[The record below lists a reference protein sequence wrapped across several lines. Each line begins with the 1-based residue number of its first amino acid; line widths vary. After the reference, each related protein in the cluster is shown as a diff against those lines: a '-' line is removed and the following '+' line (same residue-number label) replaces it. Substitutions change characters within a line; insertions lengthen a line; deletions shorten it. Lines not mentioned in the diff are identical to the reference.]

1 VPKLGEFHVAK
12 RQAAPNA
19 EPLTFDF
26 EGQSFRVAEKV
37 GLAPLADFAH
47 AATSGLDTSDME
59 GLAAMRTMLRQ
70 VVVDEDSDR
79 LWDAITRSRADGD
92 DLMPIVQAVM
102 EAQTGRPTEQPSD
115 SSAGLSTTLVSSK
128 ESSPFGPGVSPI
140 QRDPR
145 VLELQTVEQA
155 GLSLVG

>member
-19 EPLTFDF
+19 EPL
-26 EGQSFRVAEKV
+26 
-37 GLAPLADFAH
+37 
-47 AATSGLDTSDME
+47 ME

>member
-1 VPKLGEFHVAK
+1 MPKIGSFEVAK
-12 RQAAPNA
+12 RAADPNA

-26 EGQSFRVAEKV
+26 EGETFTVAEQI
-37 GLAPLADFAH
+37 GIGPLADFAH

-59 GLAAMRTMLRQ
+59 GLAAIRTMLRQ

-79 LWDAITRSRADGD
+79 LWGAITRSRADGD

-102 EAQTGRPTEQPSD
+102 EAQTGRPTQQPSD
-115 SSAGLSTTLVSSK
+115 SSGGLSTTGVSSRA
-128 ESSPFGPGVSPI
+128 SSPFGQVAPI
-140 QRDPR
+140 QLDPR
-145 VLELQTVEQA
+145 VQELQTVEAA

>member
-1 VPKLGEFHVAK
+1 MALLGAFQVAK
-12 RQAAPNA
+12 RQADPNA
-19 EPLTFDF
+19 EPLQFSF
-26 EGQSFRVAEKV
+26 EGETFTVADKV

-47 AATSGLDTSDME
+47 AATSGLETSDME
-59 GLAAMRTMLRQ
+59 GLAAMRSMLRQ
-70 VVVDEDSDR
+70 VVIDEDSDR
-79 LWDAITRSRADGD
+79 LWETITRSRADGD
-92 DLMPIVQAVM
+92 DLMPIIQAVM
-102 EAQTGRPTEQPSD
+102 EAQTGKDTPKPSD
-115 SSAGLSTTLVSSK
+115 SSAGPSSLGPSSK